1 MPHRVFVGHA
11 ETRGDTVFL
20 FSSPRSDGIFLVSNT
35 EAGTD
40 AFEISS
46 CVFRRRATIRAARND
61 QRQLRDGARVRPRRP
76 SVLDRA
82 FRHGTPFAGWPVP
95 GVGAGVPL

>member
-20 FSSPRSDGIFLVSNT
+20 FSSPRSDGIFLVSNS

-40 AFEISS
+40 AFERS
-46 CVFRRRATIRAARND
+46 
-61 QRQLRDGARVRPRRP
+61 RPIWRWSITA
-76 SVLDRA
+76 SVPNEMTTL
-82 FRHGTPFAGWPVP
+82 P
-95 GVGAGVPL
+95 GVTKTRVNDGFIVPVSSSE